1 MQVSVNKNT
10 LKIIL
15 AISLSFVLLSILSI
29 YAECQRVKDFKTTN
43 GILISIDRSIDYGT
57 SSGDNGHTEVIH
69 TVNYKYYV
77 DETEYKYSYRIFK
90 PMKRF
95 VKDNKTIIYNPDNP
109 NDVRDEFKI
118 STDIAGIIIGF
129 IFTLFTIACLI
140 TKHKEDLKH
149 DND

>member
-1 MQVSVNKNT
+1 M
-10 LKIIL
+10 
-15 AISLSFVLLSILSI
+15 
-29 YAECQRVKDFKTTN
+29 
-43 GILISIDRSIDYGT
+43 
-57 SSGDNGHTEVIH
+57 IH
-69 TVNYKYYV
+69 TVNYKYSV
-77 DETEYKYSYRIFK
+77 DETEYKCSYRIFK